1 MYRIRWSR
9 LFRSCPTGTRRV
21 FSCEAWFFMVFHVH
35 QERILYDLM
44 WLKDVSDVCR
54 HRSDTGQLER
64 RLWAEAVEEVE
75 AKPRARNSGSFM
87 LQICVSIVHCTQK
100 RLYNRLRVMSY
111 ACVSAVVTVCPKLF
125 SVGFCTLLCVAVP
138 LLVKTWEGSWQR
150 LVNSCL
156 SDKSL
161 SPILDHF
168 CWHFSLDIA
177 LAFSY
182 FPAKYAAEP
191 HNLRIFIS
199 IPIPPAPSPSLLQK
213 ISNKTFVK
221 AQGTVKSQTNTTWAV
236 KKMMGQTVG

>member
-1 MYRIRWSR
+1 MTQRCLSR
-9 LFRSCPTGTRRV
+9 LWSPLWHRAVGTSPLGRSSRR
-21 FSCEAWFFMVFHVH
+21 SRGKAKSTKLRFFHASN
-35 QERILYDLM
+35 LC
-44 WLKDVSDVCR
+44 K
-54 HRSDTGQLER
+54 
-64 RLWAEAVEEVE
+64 
-75 AKPRARNSGSFM
+75 
-87 LQICVSIVHCTQK
+87 HCTQK
-100 RLYNRLRVMSY
+100 RLYNRLCVMSY

-191 HNLRIFIS
+191 QNLRIFIS
-199 IPIPPAPSPSLLQK
+199 NPIPPAPSPSLLQK
-213 ISNKTFVK
+213 TSNKTFLK
-221 AQGTVKSQTNTTWAV
+221 AQGIEIPK
-236 KKMMGQTVG
+236 